1 MLPLIIGQTYYLSI
15 KIHHALSAVNG
26 TECELV
32 SIVPG
37 NGRPSALV
45 VRIRAPSVPFQVR
58 MLPPN
63 CLLLLPHT
71 ATFSVAISLLAGCK
85 VEGPITVQRTQFA
98 LVYGIAITA
107 HKAQGKTL
115 QRLLRFSFGP
125 PGRCDRPGQNDPVC
139 GSIQR
144 PPWPRTRDASSARW
158 IAAVAVGAPGLVSR
172 VQMCQG
178 DRDGYSFMQARCG
191 RSLARRPCSER
202 RQPRA
207 CRESRAP
214 PGRCGAGTR
223 GSRRRPGSPR
233 AAAARAGSRPG
244 SGTA

>member
-45 VRIRAPSVPFQVR
+45 VRIRAPSVPFQMR

-98 LVYGIAITA
+98 LVYGTAITA
-107 HKAQGKTL
+107 HKHK
-115 QRLLRFSFGP
+115 
-125 PGRCDRPGQNDPVC
+125 
-139 GSIQR
+139 
-144 PPWPRTRDASSARW
+144 
-158 IAAVAVGAPGLVSR
+158 
-172 VQMCQG
+172 
-178 DRDGYSFMQARCG
+178 
-191 RSLARRPCSER
+191 ARRCSDCPAPASALPGGATALAKTTQFADLFKGR
-202 RQPRA
+202 HGQGRA
-207 CRESRAP
+207 TRAM
-214 PGRCGAGTR
+214 RVR
-223 GSRRRPGSPR
+223 L
-233 AAAARAGSRPG
+233 
-244 SGTA
+244 